1 MAISSKIARGTA
13 AKITARKE
21 AAATAS
27 TIKTNRQ
34 AALNNAANKT
44 PIQMASKSTGKSV
57 LERTKA
63 VGKLKENIAAK
74 KAGTA
79 PASVKPATI
88 KEKFAAK
95 KSTPAPAT
103 ATPLMQKKK
112 MVSKKTAYDIKEASN
127 PKLKASA
134 RKNYA
139 MNAEASMKN
148 KKKK

>member
-1 MAISSKIARGTA
+1 MSSL
-13 AKITARKE
+13 
-21 AAATAS
+21 
-27 TIKTNRQ
+27 KTM
-34 AALNNAANKT
+34 KD
-44 PIQMASKSTGKSV
+44 
-57 LERTKA
+57 
-63 VGKLKENIAAK
+63 KLAAK

-79 PASVKPATI
+79 PVKVKPATV
-88 KEKFAAK
+88 KERLAAK
-95 KSTPAPAT
+95 KSATTPAPTAKPAPAPTT
-103 ATPLMQKKK
+103 ATVTPAMQKKK

>member
-21 AAATAS
+21 ATAAANTV
-27 TIKTNRQ
+27 KMNRQ
-34 AALNNAANKT
+34 EALKNAANKT
-44 PIQMASKSTGKSV
+44 PIQMKNVGKEVLSKSKALGTVK
-57 LERTKA
+57 ER
-63 VGKLKENIAAK
+63 LAAK
-74 KAGTA
+74 KVA
-79 PASVKPATI
+79 
-88 KEKFAAK
+88 

-103 ATPLMQKKK
+103 KSAPVSTTAAATPAMQKKK

-127 PKLKASA
+127 PKLKANA

-148 KKKK
+148 QKKK

>member
-1 MAISSKIARGTA
+1 MRNPAEKIVKQARLSKTPGTMKEKLA
-13 AKITARKE
+13 AKK
-21 AAATAS
+21 AA
-27 TIKTNRQ
+27 I
-34 AALNNAANKT
+34 NNAAT
-44 PIQMASKSTGKSV
+44 PKPTTTATIK
-57 LERTKA
+57 E
-63 VGKLKENIAAK
+63 KLAAK
-74 KAGTA
+74 RAGTA

-88 KEKFAAK
+88 KEKLAAK
-95 KSTPAPAT
+95 KQTTGPATPPAQVKPVSASVVPTPA
-103 ATPLMQKKK
+103 MQKKK

>member
-1 MAISSKIARGTA
+1 MRNPAEKIVKQARPSKTPGTMKEKLA
-13 AKITARKE
+13 AKR
-21 AAATAS
+21 
-27 TIKTNRQ
+27 
-34 AALNNAANKT
+34 
-44 PIQMASKSTGKSV
+44 
-57 LERTKA
+57 
-63 VGKLKENIAAK
+63 
-74 KAGTA
+74 AGTA
-79 PASVKPATI
+79 PASVKPATV

-95 KSTPAPAT
+95 KSTPAPAKPAPAPAKPT
-103 ATPLMQKKK
+103 PAPAATTPAMQKKK

>member
-1 MAISSKIARGTA
+1 MRNPAEKIVKQARP
-13 AKITARKE
+13 
-21 AAATAS
+21 S
-27 TIKTNRQ
+27 
-34 AALNNAANKT
+34 KT
-44 PIQMASKSTGKSV
+44 P
-57 LERTKA
+57 
-63 VGKLKENIAAK
+63 
-74 KAGTA
+74 GTM
-79 PASVKPATI
+79 

-95 KSTPAPAT
+95 KAATNNAATPKPTTTGTIKEKLAAKRAATAPPKPAPAPAKPTPAPAA
-103 ATPLMQKKK
+103 ATPAMQKKK

>member
-1 MAISSKIARGTA
+1 M
-13 AKITARKE
+13 RK
-21 AAATAS
+21 T
-27 TIKTNRQ
+27 
-34 AALNNAANKT
+34 
-44 PIQMASKSTGKSV
+44 
-57 LERTKA
+57 
-63 VGKLKENIAAK
+63 AK

-79 PASVKPATI
+79 PAKEKQATVKEKLTAKKEAINNAAKPKPTTTATI
-88 KEKFAAK
+88 KEKLAAK
-95 KSTPAPAT
+95 KSTPAPAKPAPEPAKP
-103 ATPLMQKKK
+103 ATPPAQVKPVSASVVPTPAMQKKK